1 MSNLESRLKKL
12 EALNFPSSDVWFMG
26 LGISTLEGM
35 MAYLET
41 FLEST
46 KVAFNA
52 GETEIAFAPPAEYR
66 EHFNRWASLTGH
78 AWMKSSWPPMPE
90 QSLWCPILQQ
100 ARDELAT
107 AEPALWQDA
116 RSFPEGPVA

>member
-12 EALNFPSSDVWFMG
+12 EALNFPSSDVGFMD
-26 LGISTLEGM
+26 LSISTLEGM

-46 KVAFNA
+46 NVAFNA

-66 EHFNRWASLTGH
+66 ERFNRWASFTGH
-78 AWMKSSWPPMPE
+78 AWMKS
-90 QSLWCPILQQ
+90 
-100 ARDELAT
+100 
-107 AEPALWQDA
+107 
-116 RSFPEGPVA
+116 